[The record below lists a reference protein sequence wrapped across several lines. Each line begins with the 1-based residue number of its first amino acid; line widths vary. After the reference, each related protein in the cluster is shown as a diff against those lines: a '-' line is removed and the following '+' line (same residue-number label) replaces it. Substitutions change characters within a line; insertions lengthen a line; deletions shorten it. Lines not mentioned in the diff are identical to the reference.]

1 MLKHALQNVK
11 VIDLANYIAGTLC
24 PALLAD
30 LGADVIKL
38 EPPTG
43 DPFRMLGGAFQDWNR
58 GKSSIAVNLRTDEG
72 KGILYR
78 MVRDVDVVV
87 ENYRPGVAQKL
98 GADYETLK
106 KINPGIIYCSAS
118 GYGQTG
124 PYMKKPGFD
133 PLLQAR
139 SGAMAHQGSPG
150 NAPVFLVLAISDYG
164 AALLAAYGVALA
176 LYVRART
183 GKGQRIETSLLRACM
198 SAQSGRFI
206 IPHGMADGV
215 RPVDRF
221 GEGPTYRLYPTSD
234 GWIFLGARGDE
245 DWARLTRALGRDDLA
260 RDPRYADEAGR
271 TGATAQLSAILGE
284 VLATDSSARWLERLE
299 SEGVPCT
306 SVNQFADLHDHPQ
319 VLRNGLVAE
328 HDSPDV
334 GPIKQRGVPVILSRT
349 PGIAQRPAP
358 ALGQHTDEVLAELGY
373 SQDEIH
379 ALRRDRVVN

>member
-1 MLKHALQNVK
+1 MGPLEGIKVVDLSRLAPGPYGSMLL
-11 VIDLANYIAGTLC
+11 G
-24 PALLAD
+24 D
-30 LGADVIKL
+30 LGAEVIRVDPPGTEIREGNMLARNKRSIVLNLKLPEAQSVLHRLCETADVLL
-38 EPPTG
+38 ES
-43 DPFRMLGGAFQDWNR
+43 N
-58 GKSSIAVNLRTDEG
+58 
-72 KGILYR
+72 
-78 MVRDVDVVV
+78 
-87 ENYRPGVAQKL
+87 RPGVSKRL

-124 PYMKKPGFD
+124 PYWKKPGFD

-139 SGAMAHQGSPG
+139 SGAMAHQGGPG
-150 NAPVFLVLAISDYG
+150 NPPVFLVLAISDYG

-176 LYVRART
+176 LYARART
-183 GKGQRIETSLLRACM
+183 GNGQRIETSLLRACM
-198 SAQSGRFI
+198 STQSGRFI
-206 IPHGMADGV
+206 IPHAMADGV

-260 RDPRYADEAGR
+260 RDPGYASEAGR
-271 TGATAQLSAILGE
+271 IGATAQLSAILGE
-284 VLATDSSARWLERLE
+284 VLTTDSSARWLERLE
-299 SEGVPCT
+299 SEGVPCS

-328 HDSPDV
+328 HNSPDV

-349 PGIAQRPAP
+349 PGIAQCPAP
-358 ALGQHTDEVLAELGY
+358 ALGQHTDEILAELGY
-373 SQDEIH
+373 SQDEAH
-379 ALRRDRVVN
+379 ALRRDRIVN